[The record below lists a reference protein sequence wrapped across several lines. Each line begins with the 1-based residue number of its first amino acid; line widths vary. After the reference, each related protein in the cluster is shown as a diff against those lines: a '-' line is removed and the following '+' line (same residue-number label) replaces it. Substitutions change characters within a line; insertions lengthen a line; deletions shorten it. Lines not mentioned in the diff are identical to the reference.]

1 MKLIVGLG
9 NPGKK
14 FEKTRHNLGFLV
26 VESLKSKIKSFSD
39 WKKSKK
45 FLSEISEGKIN
56 SERVILV
63 KPQTFMNNSGKAV
76 KSLIRNFLLNKA
88 MAELSRHLFI
98 IHDDIDIPIGK
109 FKISIGRG
117 PAGHK
122 GVQSIIDEIGTKNF
136 VRFRIGIKPQ
146 NKIRMGAFAYPSG
159 ARRAER
165 GCAIR
170 MQKFVLEEFNEKEEK
185 ILKEVIE
192 MACRAIEMAIKEG
205 IKKAMSEFNK

>member
-1 MKLIVGLG
+1 MKIIVGLG

-14 FEKTRHNLGFLV
+14 FKKTRHNLGFIV
-26 VESLKSKIKSFSD
+26 VESLRSKFKNFSN

-45 FLSEISEGKIN
+45 FLSEISEGKIDE
-56 SERVILV
+56 ERVILV

-117 PAGHK
+117 SAGHK
-122 GVQSIIDEIGTKNF
+122 GVQSIINEIGTEEF
-136 VRFRIGIKPQ
+136 VRFRIGIGTES
-146 NKIRMGAFAYPSG
+146 NKAANNRTASN
-159 ARRAER
+159 R
-165 GCAIR
+165 
-170 MQKFVLEEFNEKEEK
+170 KDFVLQRFSKKEEK
-185 ILKEVIE
+185 ALKEVIKK
-192 MACRAIEMAIKEG
+192 ACQAIEMAIKESVE
-205 IKKAMSEFNK
+205 KAMSEFNK

>member
-136 VRFRIGIKPQ
+136 VRFRIGIKPNSKCKMQ
-146 NKIRMGAFAYPSG
+146 NAKLKFKI
-159 ARRAER
+159 
-165 GCAIR
+165 
-170 MQKFVLEEFNEKEEK
+170 QDFVLEEFNEKK
-185 ILKEVIE
+185 GGILKEVIE